1 MNEPVFLQ
9 CADSAVVVEF
19 SKEIS
24 DSVNGVIRAFDFAV
38 KNKNISGVIETVPTF
53 RSLSVYYNP
62 MLISSQKLISK
73 LRRVLKNISSNET
86 GERSIIEIPV
96 LYGGEYGEDLADVSN
111 HTGLSE
117 EEIIKIHSSTQY
129 LIYMLGFLPG
139 FAYLGG
145 LDKRI
150 ETPRLENPR
159 TKIHQ
164 GAVGIGGAQTG
175 IYPLASPGG
184 WRLIGTTPVKPY
196 DAKRNEPF
204 LYKAGEYIKFFPIDQ
219 AEFNKIK
226 ELVDK
231 NEYQCT
237 RRKEVAKP

>member
-9 CADSAVVVEF
+9 CGDSALIVEF

-24 DSVNGVIRAFDFAV
+24 DSVNILIRAFDAAI
-38 KNKNISGVIETVPTF
+38 KKKNINGIVETVPTF

-62 MLISSQKLISK
+62 LLISSQKLTKK
-73 LRRVLKNISSNET
+73 LKNVLKGVSAAAQS
-86 GERSIIEIPV
+86 ERTVIEIPV
-96 LYGGEYGEDLADVSN
+96 LYGGEYGEDLSDVAK

-117 EEIIKIHSSTQY
+117 EEVIKLHSSAEY

-145 LDKRI
+145 MDPRL
-150 ETPRLENPR
+150 ETPRLQNPR
-159 TKIHQ
+159 TKIHM

-196 DAKRNEPF
+196 DPDREQPF
-204 LYKAGEYIKFFPIDQ
+204 LYSAGDYIKFFSVDED
-219 AEFNKIK
+219 EFNRIK
-226 ELVDK
+226 ESVDK
-231 NEYQCT
+231 NEYKCT
-237 RRKEVAKP
+237 VRKEGAAK

>member
-9 CADSAVVVEF
+9 CGDSALIVEF

-24 DSVNGVIRAFDFAV
+24 DSVNILIRAFDAAI
-38 KNKNISGVIETVPTF
+38 KKKNINGIVETVPTF

-62 MLISSQKLISK
+62 LLISSQKLTKK
-73 LRRVLKNISSNET
+73 LKNVLKGVSAAAQS
-86 GERSIIEIPV
+86 ERTVIEIPV
-96 LYGGEYGEDLADVSN
+96 LYGGEYGEDLPDVAKN
-111 HTGLSE
+111 TGLSE
-117 EEIIKIHSSTQY
+117 EEVIKLHSSAEY

-145 LDKRI
+145 MDPRL
-150 ETPRLENPR
+150 ETPRLQNPR
-159 TKIHQ
+159 TKIHM

-196 DAKRNEPF
+196 DPDREQPF
-204 LYKAGEYIKFFPIDQ
+204 LYSAGDYIKFFSVDED
-219 AEFNKIK
+219 EFNRIK
-226 ELVDK
+226 ESVDK
-231 NEYQCT
+231 NEYKCT
-237 RRKEVAKP
+237 VRKEGAAK

>member
-9 CADSAVVVEF
+9 CGDSALIVEF

-24 DSVNGVIRAFDFAV
+24 DSVNILIRAFDAAI
-38 KNKNISGVIETVPTF
+38 KKKNINGIVETVPTF

-62 MLISSQKLISK
+62 LLISSQKLTKK
-73 LRRVLKNISSNET
+73 LKNVLKGVSAAAQS
-86 GERSIIEIPV
+86 ERTIIEIPV
-96 LYGGEYGEDLADVSN
+96 LYGGEYGEDLPDVAK

-117 EEIIKIHSSTQY
+117 EEVIKLHSSAEY

-145 LDKRI
+145 MDPRL
-150 ETPRLENPR
+150 ETPRLQNPR
-159 TKIHQ
+159 TKIHM
-164 GAVGIGGAQTG
+164 GTVGIGGAQTG

-196 DAKRNEPF
+196 DPDREQPF
-204 LYKAGEYIKFFPIDQ
+204 LYSAGDYIKFFSVDED
-219 AEFNKIK
+219 EFNRIK
-226 ELVDK
+226 ESVDK
-231 NEYQCT
+231 NEYKCT
-237 RRKEVAKP
+237 VRKEGAAK

>member
-9 CADSAVVVEF
+9 CGDSALIVEF

-24 DSVNGVIRAFDFAV
+24 DSVNILIRAFDAAI
-38 KNKNISGVIETVPTF
+38 KKKNINGIVETVPTF

-62 MLISSQKLISK
+62 LLISSQKLTKK
-73 LRRVLKNISSNET
+73 LKNVLKGVSAAAQS
-86 GERSIIEIPV
+86 ERTVIEIPV
-96 LYGGEYGEDLADVSN
+96 LYGGEYGEDLPDVSK

-117 EEIIKIHSSTQY
+117 EEVIKLHSSAEY

-145 LDKRI
+145 LDPRL
-150 ETPRLENPR
+150 ETPRLQNPR
-159 TKIHQ
+159 TKIHM

-196 DAKRNEPF
+196 DPDREQPF
-204 LYKAGEYIKFFPIDQ
+204 LYSAGDYIKFFSVDED
-219 AEFNKIK
+219 EFNRIK
-226 ELVDK
+226 ESVDK
-231 NEYQCT
+231 NEYKCT
-237 RRKEVAKP
+237 VRKEGAAK